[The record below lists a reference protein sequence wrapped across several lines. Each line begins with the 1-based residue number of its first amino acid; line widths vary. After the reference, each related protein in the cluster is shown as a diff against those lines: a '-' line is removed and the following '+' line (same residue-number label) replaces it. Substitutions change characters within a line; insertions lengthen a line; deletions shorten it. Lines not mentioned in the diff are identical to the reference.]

1 MSAGRIPF
9 MAAALIALI
18 AGVWAGLVRMG
29 WDVQPRTTGLPAAHG
44 PLMVAGFLGTVIGLE
59 RAVALRARWGYL
71 GPALTGLGAV
81 ALVIDRSRPTAALM
95 SAGSAVLVAMSI
107 AVFRRGAG
115 LDTALLVA
123 GALAWLAGNL
133 LWLDARPL
141 YRAVPWWGAFLV
153 LTIVGER
160 LDMSRLVRV
169 PTAAGWAFRLFM
181 AAYIAGVV
189 LTLVAPDG
197 GSRLSGIGMA
207 ALALWLLRYDVARRS
222 LRRPGVSRFIALCL
236 LSGAVWLAVSGALTL
251 IFGDVRAGLRYDALL
266 HTLFLGFV
274 FALIFGHAPIILPA
288 VTGLPLSFRS
298 AFYVH
303 LLLLHGSVLLRLAA
317 DLGDALTLR
326 RWAGLLNAVA
336 LLVFL
341 LNTVWGIR
349 AGGRSMRS
357 GYGDGTAGA
366 TPARGR

>member
-1 MSAGRIPF
+1 MNRARIPF
-9 MAAALIALI
+9 MAAALVALV
-18 AGVWAGLVRMG
+18 AGVWAGLLRMG
-29 WDVQPRTTGLPAAHG
+29 WDLQPRSVGLLADHG

-71 GPALTGLGAV
+71 GPAITGLGVVVLLAGGPG
-81 ALVIDRSRPTAALM
+81 SAAPLLM
-95 SAGSAVLVAMSI
+95 SAGSAVLVAMSVG
-107 AVFRRGAG
+107 VFRRGAG

-169 PTAAGWAFRLFM
+169 PTAGSWAFR
-181 AAYIAGVV
+181 IAVALYLGGIA
-189 LTLVAPDG
+189 LTLVAADAG
-197 GSRLSGIGMA
+197 ARLSGIGMV
-207 ALALWLLRYDVARRS
+207 ALALWLLRYDVARQTV
-222 LRRPGVSRFIALCL
+222 RRPGVSRFIAVCL
-236 LSGAVWLAVSGALTL
+236 LSGAGWLAVSGVLALA
-251 IFGDVRAGLRYDALL
+251 FGDVRAGLRYDALL

-288 VTGLPLSFRS
+288 VTGLPLDFRP
-298 AFYVH
+298 AVYVH
-303 LLLLHGSVLLRLAA
+303 LALLHGSVLLRLIT
-317 DLGDALTLR
+317 DLSEALTLR

-336 LLVFL
+336 LLIFL
-341 LNTVWGIR
+341 VNTAWGVR
-349 AGGRSMRS
+349 AGRKHERASAAS
-357 GYGDGTAGA
+357 VH
-366 TPARGR
+366 